1 MDGLI
6 PIQDRRR
13 LAGTSG
19 PDPGRGFLM
28 AESTQTAGAPPELWV
43 GSYRLLRPLGAG
55 GMSSVFHAVHV
66 QTGAEVALKILPR
79 ALAKNPTLLHRFLR
93 EAKSAESLEHPS
105 IVAIYDRGEDQG
117 RHYLA
122 LEFVPGGDL
131 HERVRSGGALG
142 VREAI
147 GIIRSAAEGL
157 SYAAG
162 QGVIHRDVKPANLL
176 LTAEGTVKVTD
187 LGLALQVE
195 DEDERVTRDGT
206 TVGTVD
212 YMAPEQARD
221 SRATSIRSDLYS
233 LGCTFYYLL
242 AGAAPF
248 AGGDVGSKLR
258 RHALEAPPD
267 IRAVRPDVP
276 PALARLIQ
284 RMMAKSPNARFADYE
299 QLIRALADIP
309 AAETDADG
317 DPQLVPL
324 DDEDPSSSS
333 FMGPGGSSVARAATV
348 EIKAASGGSRLEP
361 GGSRTGPDGSRVPP
375 QVPRAQP
382 APPHAAQAPMLREIL
397 DDEPPAPLPPPI
409 MAKRRG
415 REPATEEYIGR
426 GLLLGLAIALAG
438 LGLYY
443 AASTLTPRSA
453 ARPPEPDR
461 REASQEPGDP
471 TPAPTE
477 GSGESAIMIPG
488 EPTNP
493 R

>member
-1 MDGLI
+1 MG
-6 PIQDRRR
+6 
-13 LAGTSG
+13 
-19 PDPGRGFLM
+19 
-28 AESTQTAGAPPELWV
+28 ESTQTTGTPTDLWV

-55 GMSSVFHAVHV
+55 GMSSVFHAVHGE
-66 QTGAEVALKILPR
+66 TGAEVALKILPR
-79 ALAKNPTLLHRFLR
+79 SLAKNPTLLHRFLR
-93 EAKSAESLEHPS
+93 EARSAESLEHPS

-131 HERVRSGGALG
+131 HERVRSGGPLG
-142 VREAI
+142 VGEAI

-157 SYAAG
+157 NYAAG
-162 QGVIHRDVKPANLL
+162 QGVVHRDVKPANLL

-187 LGLALQVE
+187 LGLALQIE
-195 DEDERVTRDGT
+195 EEDERVTRDGT

-221 SRATSIRSDLYS
+221 SRATSLRSDLYS

-242 AGAAPF
+242 SGTAPF

-267 IRAVRPDVP
+267 ISVVRPDVP

-299 QLIRALADIP
+299 QLIRALGDLP
-309 AAETDADG
+309 VAEMDADG

-324 DDEDPSSSS
+324 DEDGASPPALLGPGASSVATGAATVEMKAALPAGSRV
-333 FMGPGGSSVARAATV
+333 GPGGSRFVPV
-348 EIKAASGGSRLEP
+348 E
-361 GGSRTGPDGSRVPP
+361 
-375 QVPRAQP
+375 PRAQP
-382 APPHAAQAPMLREIL
+382 RPTPPAQAPLLREIL
-397 DDEPPAPLPPPI
+397 EEETPAALPPPA

-415 REPATEEYIGR
+415 KEASIEEYIGR
-426 GLLLGLAIALAG
+426 GLLIGLAIALG
-438 LGLYY
+438 GVGVYH
-443 AASTLTPRSA
+443 AAALLPRA
-453 ARPPEPDR
+453 PTA
-461 REASQEPGDP
+461 QKPGPNQPGPGQGSGNP
-471 TPAPTE
+471 TPSVPE
-477 GSGESAIMIPG
+477 GSSDSTIMIPG
-488 EPTNP
+488 DPI